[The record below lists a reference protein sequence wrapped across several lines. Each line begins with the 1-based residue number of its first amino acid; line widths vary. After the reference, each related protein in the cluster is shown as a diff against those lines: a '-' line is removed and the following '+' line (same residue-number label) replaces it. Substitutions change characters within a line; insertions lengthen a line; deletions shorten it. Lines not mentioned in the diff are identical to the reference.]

1 MKAGIVIDKWK
12 LAIFTKHLRAAGYS
26 YDTADGLTANTHTL
40 TVKCSDPKKLQ
51 VVVEAAQKEC
61 LEQKGD
67 KAIAPMMH
75 KGGKYNWKGQ
85 AERLVYL
92 GHNWS
97 GNGYWH
103 QFEKVDAPGTVWCE
117 VLTADLQHFEETTP

>member
-1 MKAGIVIDKWK
+1 M
-12 LAIFTKHLRAAGYS
+12 
-26 YDTADGLTANTHTL
+26 
-40 TVKCSDPKKLQ
+40 
-51 VVVEAAQKEC
+51 
-61 LEQKGD
+61 

-85 AERLVYL
+85 PERLVYL

-103 QFEKVDAPGTVWCE
+103 QFEKVDAPGVIWCE
-117 VLTADLQHFEETTP
+117 VLTADLPMIEETTPDGAA